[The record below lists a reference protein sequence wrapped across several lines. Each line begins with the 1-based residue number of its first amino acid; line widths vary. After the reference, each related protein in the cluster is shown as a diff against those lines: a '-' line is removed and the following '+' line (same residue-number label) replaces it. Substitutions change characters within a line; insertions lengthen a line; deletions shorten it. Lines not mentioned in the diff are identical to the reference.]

1 MNSIEIG
8 RHRLTNQQIIGNEF
22 KEPVEVVAWLG
33 AVQAQEYA
41 LSKWS
46 IGFRLADATDQM
58 IEAAFN
64 RGEILR
70 THLLRPTWH
79 FVTQEDIRWMLTLTA
94 PRVNGIN
101 AFMYRK
107 MELDQPLFTRANNE
121 IIKALRN
128 GKQLTRSQLQTVLER
143 KKIIASGV
151 RLSCIMMQAEL
162 DGIICSGPRLANQF
176 TYALL
181 EEWVPPVKKLTA
193 EEALAKLTSRYFN
206 SRGPATLKD
215 YVTWSGLT
223 VAQARHGLEL
233 VNGDF
238 IMEKSGE
245 DTHYFPAGL
254 LTVKPV
260 KKAFL
265 LPPYDEYIMGYKNRD
280 DIFYARNKAKSKP
293 ATLFDNM
300 IIYDGQVVGSW
311 RRSIQARSV
320 MLEYHLWDENKAV
333 QAAVKS
339 SINQFAVFVNLP
351 VIKKKHGDN

>member
-1 MNSIEIG
+1 M
-8 RHRLTNQQIIGNEF
+8 
-22 KEPVEVVAWLG
+22 AWLG
-33 AVQAQEYA
+33 AMQAQEYA

-46 IGFRLADATDQM
+46 IGFRQAGATDET

-64 RGEILR
+64 RGAILR

-79 FVTQEDIRWMLTLTA
+79 FVTPEDIRWMLTLTA

-121 IIKALRN
+121 ITKALRDGN
-128 GKQLTRSQLQTVLER
+128 QLTRSQLQTVLER

-151 RLSCIMMQAEL
+151 RLSCFLMRAEL
-162 DGIICSGPRLANQF
+162 DGIICSGPRVANQF
-176 TYALL
+176 SYALL
-181 EEWVPPVKKLTA
+181 EERVPPVKKLTG
-193 EEALAKLTSRYFN
+193 EEALAKLTGRYFN

-223 VAQARHGLEL
+223 VAQARHGLDL
-233 VNGDF
+233 VDGNF
-238 IMEKSGE
+238 IMEKSGD
-245 DTHYFPAGL
+245 DTYYFPSGL
-254 LTVKPV
+254 PTAKPV

-280 DIFYARNKAKSKP
+280 DIFYTRNKMKSKP

-300 IIYDGQVVGSW
+300 IMYDGQVVGSW
-311 RRSIQARSV
+311 RRSMQPKSV
-320 MLEYHLWDENKAV
+320 MLEYHLWDEHKAV
-333 QAAVKS
+333 QVSVKS
-339 SINQFAVFVNLP
+339 AINQFAAFVNLP
-351 VIKKKHGDN
+351 AVIGLKK